1 MNTSHHNQYFIY
13 CRICGSINKSKPY
26 YLQKT
31 FCTKLLGNQKKIRTE
46 FQEFLY
52 RFLSAV
58 FLLKV
63 GGVSNR
69 LAWKFKSRQII
80 SEMSAHIRFCPLNL
94 LPLFQNGLPH
104 LLPLFSIQIVPIC
117 AILHLNNQIRITYE
131 THINTVFFDAFTPT
145 HKAYSDKH
153 NNSPS

>member
-1 MNTSHHNQYFIY
+1 MENTEENQN
-13 CRICGSINKSKPY
+13 RISGIFVP
-26 YLQKT
+26 
-31 FCTKLLGNQKKIRTE
+31 
-46 FQEFLY
+46 
-52 RFLSAV
+52 V
-58 FLLKV
+58 FV
-63 GGVSNR
+63 GCFSPEGRGVSNR

-104 LLPLFSIQIVPIC
+104 LLPLFSIQIMPIC
-117 AILHLNNQIRITYE
+117 AILHLNNQICITYE

-145 HKAYSDKH
+145 CTAYSGIH